1 MFADYRLQLLQIWA
15 TPIYAV
21 LILGELLIGNFRHRR
36 FYTLKETAVNMY
48 LNLLNFGL
56 DLMLRGAALLLLTF
70 VAQHKLLTIPAGP
83 AYWVALFLLVDMA
96 FYFEHRVDHFC
107 RIFWAVHV
115 THHSSE
121 EYNLSTGFRSS
132 VLMPFYKY
140 FYLAPIA
147 LLGLQPI
154 DIIFMFSALQVYG
167 ILVHTQTV
175 KKLPRWIEY
184 IFVTPS
190 HHRVHHASNAPYLDK
205 NMGMTL
211 IIWDRIFGTFAE
223 ELPDEAPRYGLTKPL
238 DNPHHPTDIIF
249 HEWKAI
255 GRDLKK
261 KISFR
266 NKLRYLFMPPGWA
279 HDGSG
284 MTSKDLR
291 AAWLAE
297 KERRKKRLQPKKL
310 IAPKKEPVLE

>member
-1 MFADYRLQLLQIWA
+1 M
-15 TPIYAV
+15 
-21 LILGELLIGNFRHRR
+21 
-36 FYTLKETAVNMY
+36 
-48 LNLLNFGL
+48 
-56 DLMLRGAALLLLTF
+56 
-70 VAQHKLLTIPAGP
+70 
-83 AYWVALFLLVDMA
+83 YWVALFLLVDMA

-107 RIFWAVHV
+107 RFFWAVHV

-211 IIWDRIFGTFAE
+211 IIWDRLFGTFAE

-238 DNPHHPTDIIF
+238 DNPHHP
-249 HEWKAI
+249 I

-261 KISFR
+261 KISLR
-266 NKLRYLFMPPGWA
+266 DKLRYLFMPPGWA

-297 KERRKKRLQPKKL
+297 RERRWQQAQLKKVVVKKKQAIL
-310 IAPKKEPVLE
+310 D

>member
-1 MFADYRLQLLQIWA
+1 MLQIWS
-15 TPIYAV
+15 TPVYAL
-21 LILGELLIGNFRHRR
+21 LILGEMLLGNFRHTR
-36 FYTLKETAVNMY
+36 FYTLKETAINMY
-48 LNLLNFGL
+48 LNILNFGL
-56 DLMLRGAALLLLTF
+56 DLLLRSAALLMLTF
-70 VAQHKLLTIPAGP
+70 VARHSLVPAATGP
-83 AYWVALFLLVDMA
+83 VYWIALFLLVDLA

-107 RIFWAVHV
+107 RLFWAVHV

-132 VLMPFYKY
+132 VFMPLYKY

-147 LLGLQPI
+147 LLGMQPA
-154 DIIFMFSALQVYG
+154 DIIFMFSALQIYG

-211 IIWDRIFGTFAE
+211 IIWDRLFGTFAE
-223 ELPDEAPRYGLTKPL
+223 ELPDEVPHYGLTKPIAR
-238 DNPHHPTDIIF
+238 PHHPVDIVF

-255 GRDLKK
+255 GHDLRRKV
-261 KISFR
+261 SLR

-284 MTSKDLR
+284 MTSKDMR
-291 AAWLAE
+291 ALWLAE
-297 KERRKKRLQPKKL
+297 KKRRNMPAPVRKNKMMAEQQPM
-310 IAPKKEPVLE
+310 AEQH